1 MNLAIYA
8 SGSGTN
14 AEELIRYFRGHGNI
28 RVGLVVTNKANAGVR
43 AKAEAAGIPS
53 VLLPPEAVKDGHL
66 QRDILQ
72 SWQIDAIAL
81 AGYLKLVPAALVQA
95 YPDRIFNIHPALL
108 PKFGGPGMY
117 GIHVHQ
123 AVLAAGEAESG
134 CTIHLVNE
142 HYDEGRV
149 LAQGRVAVQP
159 GWTAEQLQQAVLAQ
173 EHQLYAPTIERFL
186 INSAQ

>member
-14 AEELIRYFRGHGNI
+14 AEALFRYFQGHSSI
-28 RVGLVVTNKANAGVR
+28 RVGLVVTNNPNAGVR
-43 AKAEAAGIPS
+43 AKAEAAGIPC
-53 VLLPPEAVKDGHL
+53 VLLPLAAVKEGHL

-72 SWQIDAIAL
+72 AWQIDAIAL

-95 YPDRIFNIHPALL
+95 FPDRIFNIHPALL
-108 PKFGGPGMY
+108 PKFGGAGMY
-117 GIHVHQ
+117 GLNVHR
-123 AVLAAGEAESG
+123 AVLAAGEPESG

-142 HYDEGRV
+142 HYDEGRI
-149 LAQGRVAVQP
+149 LAQGRVTVQP
-159 GWTAEQLQQAVLAQ
+159 GWTPEALQQAVLEQ
-173 EHQLYAPTIERFL
+173 EHRLFGPTIEKYL